1 MVEMIELAQILHRA
15 DHRSLLI
22 LDEVGRGTSTYD
34 GMSVAW
40 STLEFLAQHLPA
52 RTLFATHYH
61 ELTELPSRFEAIENA
76 HLAVENT
83 AEGGLRFLY
92 ELRSGPTNDSFGVQ
106 VAQLAGLPPP
116 VIQRAWSVLRSLE
129 SENRK
134 TPVISQRSIE
144 VPQSQLSLFP
154 ESDPRAVA
162 ALKIVDSIAELNPN
176 EMTPIQALTT
186 LMQIQKETLS
196 CSQKRS

>member
-1 MVEMIELAQILHRA
+1 
-15 DHRSLLI
+15 
-22 LDEVGRGTSTYD
+22 
-34 GMSVAW
+34 
-40 STLEFLAQHLPA
+40 
-52 RTLFATHYH
+52 
-61 ELTELPSRFEAIENA
+61 
-76 HLAVENT
+76 
-83 AEGGLRFLY
+83 
-92 ELRSGPTNDSFGVQ
+92 VQ